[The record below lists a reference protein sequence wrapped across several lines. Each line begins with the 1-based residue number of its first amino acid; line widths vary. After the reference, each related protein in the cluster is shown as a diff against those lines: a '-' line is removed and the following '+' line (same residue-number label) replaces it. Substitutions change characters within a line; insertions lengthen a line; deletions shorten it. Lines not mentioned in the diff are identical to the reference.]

1 MKEKFL
7 FFKKAK
13 ILVVTSHSVYLVTR
27 RRKSLKKRNK
37 ISELLGVTKSLLRG
51 STNFVMHFPTRAD

>member
-1 MKEKFL
+1 LKEKFL

-13 ILVVTSHSVYLVTR
+13 ILVVTSQKVYLVTR
-27 RRKSLKKRNK
+27 RRKNIKKSNN
-37 ISELLGVTKSLLRG
+37 ISDLLGVTKSLLRG